1 MIILIFPQFLHRD
14 AFSSKRI
21 HRVLFKKLAWNKI
34 WERLGAWVWSHRL
47 SISKT
52 SSAWKEGEER
62 HSLLFSHGEEFQGV
76 DFNQDPINRGASF
89 YRHTESERWMENFA
103 TYRLKPAQ
111 DTSKWGI
118 VISTA
123 MHRMQWDVAKPCNF
137 DFVLAL
143 IALSALDMQ
152 QEVDNDDLC
161 CEITMEVKFTTIVS
175 KLINGSMMTTSS
187 VEWNPDGPCDSILGR
202 LWYNLHRWQQGRYL
216 SLVWLY
222 FWSLLLHP
230 TKDFQ
235 GNCGVTTNDSARL
248 VLENYSWFGA
258 SKEGYGHEAVS
269 CQRHIWRNGAEIS
282 PFGLGVIIIL
292 LGISDNSITM

>member
-103 TYRLKPAQ
+103 TYRLNLHKTRRNEVLSSLRRCIECSEMWQNHA
-111 DTSKWGI
+111 
-118 VISTA
+118 ISTLCWLLSHCLHSTCSRKLI
-123 MHRMQWDVAKPCNF
+123 MMICVAKLLWKSN
-137 DFVLAL
+137 LRRL
-143 IALSALDMQ
+143 YQSLSM
-152 QEVDNDDLC
+152 
-161 CEITMEVKFTTIVS
+161 
-175 KLINGSMMTTSS
+175 
-187 VEWNPDGPCDSILGR
+187 GR
-202 LWYNLHRWQQGRYL
+202 WWQHLQ
-216 SLVWLY
+216 
-222 FWSLLLHP
+222 
-230 TKDFQ
+230 
-235 GNCGVTTNDSARL
+235 
-248 VLENYSWFGA
+248 
-258 SKEGYGHEAVS
+258 
-269 CQRHIWRNGAEIS
+269 
-282 PFGLGVIIIL
+282 
-292 LGISDNSITM
+292 